1 MKQQLEQRYRTLYN
15 EEPLT
20 VRSPGRI
27 NLIGEHTD
35 YNMGFVMPAAIDKA
49 IYIAIGKNNENK
61 IRLFA
66 EDLGESFAVDA
77 DQLTHTGNWPDYIMG
92 VVSELHKAGHH
103 TGGFNAV
110 IGGDIPQGAG
120 LSSSAALSCAT
131 AFALGQLFELPVSSV
146 DIVKTAQAAE
156 NNFVGLQCGIM
167 DQFASVFGKK
177 DHLIK
182 LDCRSLEYEYIPFEL
197 GDWQVLLFNS
207 NVKHTLA
214 SSEYNTR
221 RKECEAG
228 IAIIREKYPEVNS
241 LRDVTVEMLSEMLA
255 GKNELVYRRCLFV
268 VEEIARV
275 KAAAGC
281 LRNGDIDAFGIHMYN
296 AHHGLSKLYEV
307 SCKELDVLVDLVK
320 GNPAVAGARMMGGGF
335 GGCTINLVKK
345 EAVESLVIQ
354 VSNAYTETFG
364 IAPEVYRVQV
374 EDGTS
379 VC

>member
-1 MKQQLEQRYRTLYN
+1 MKQQLEQRYRIRYN
-15 EEPLT
+15 DEPLV

-49 IYIAIGKNNENK
+49 IYIAIGKNNKNR
-61 IRLFA
+61 ISLFA
-66 EDLGESFAVDA
+66 EDLAESFEADA
-77 DQLTHTGNWPDYIMG
+77 DQLMHSGNWPDYVMG
-92 VVSELHKAGHH
+92 VVSELRKAGHVI
-103 TGGFNAV
+103 TGFNIV

-131 AFALGQLFELPVSSV
+131 AFALGQLFNLSLSPVDV
-146 DIVKTAQAAE
+146 VKTGQGAE

-197 GDWQVLLFNS
+197 GEWSVLLFNS

-228 IAIIREKYPEVNS
+228 VAIIREKYPEINS
-241 LRDVTVEMLSEMLA
+241 LRDVTVEMVTEMLA

-268 VEEIARV
+268 AEEIARV
-275 KAAAGC
+275 TAAAEC
-281 LRNGDIDAFGIHMYN
+281 LKNGDIKTFGMHMYN
-296 AHHGLSKLYEV
+296 AHRGLSEMYEV
-307 SCKELDVLVDLVK
+307 SCKELDILVDLVK
-320 GNPAVAGARMMGGGF
+320 DNPAVAGARMMGGGF

-345 EAVESLVIQ
+345 EAVESLITQ
-354 VSNAYTETFG
+354 VCDAYSNAVG
-364 IAPEVYRVQV
+364 IVPEVYRVQV